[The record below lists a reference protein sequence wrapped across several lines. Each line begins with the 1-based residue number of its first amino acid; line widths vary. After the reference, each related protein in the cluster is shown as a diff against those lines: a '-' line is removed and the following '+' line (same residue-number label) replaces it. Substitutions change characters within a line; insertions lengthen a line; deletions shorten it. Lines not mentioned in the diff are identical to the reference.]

1 MPRKE
6 LKYPK
11 LIATRVPLDVRKAID
26 ELVKEKQK
34 DYPRYTEGDAVRSAL
49 VNHLKSK
56 GYLDKGKNYL

>member
-11 LIATRVPLDVRKAID
+11 LVATRVPLEVREAINK
-26 ELVKEKQK
+26 LVKEKQK

-49 VNHLKSK
+49 VNHLKAK
-56 GYLDKGKNYL
+56 GFLDKGKKYL

>member
-1 MPRKE
+1 MPKTE

-11 LIATRVPLDVRKAID
+11 TITTRVPLGVYGALKKFID
-26 ELVKEKQK
+26 EKQK
-34 DYPRYTEGDAVRSAL
+34 DYPRYNEGDAMRSAI